1 MDMIFMF
8 IAVCPT
14 VFVVGYKMKG
24 TVFVWEKALYQFA
37 KWFFGITLFDL
48 IVLYLRGAGDFDFT
62 YLSVQ
67 FVLKYMLCSIGA
79 VIFLSGICKLAEAML
94 RKKDKR

>member
-8 IAVCPT
+8 IAVCPA

-24 TVFVWEKALYQFA
+24 TAFAWEKALYQFA
-37 KWFFGITLFDL
+37 KWFFGITLIDF
-48 IVLYLRGAGDFDFT
+48 IVLYLRGAGNFDFT

-79 VIFLSGICKLAEAML
+79 VIFLSGICKLAETIM